1 MRAWV
6 GLLLFAAAFIVG
18 SFGVAVLAAEWR
30 QGDFDDLHDDVAA
43 LRAEVDD
50 FREGVRELSAA
61 LGPPTPTPTPEP
73 ASLEAK
79 VGATVDLRGMRL
91 TVQKLTLQRQSGSME
106 IVLENLEAPA
116 DSARPDAFT
125 WKTYNFQNVV
135 CSTTL
140 SGTIASL
147 APGEK
152 LIFAVNWSCPGPPP
166 RSVNADQVAFTLPVV
181 PRASGG

>member
-6 GLLLFAAAFIVG
+6 GLLLFVAAFIVG

-30 QGDFDDLHDDVAA
+30 QGDFDQLHEDVAA

-50 FREGVRELSAA
+50 FREGVRELTEA
-61 LGPPTPTPTPEP
+61 LAPPTPTPTPEP
-73 ASLEAK
+73 ATLEAK
-79 VGATVDLRGMRL
+79 AGAAVELRGMRL
-91 TVQKLTLQRQSGSME
+91 TIRALTPRRHDGSME
-106 IVLENLEAPA
+106 LELANIDAPA

-125 WKTYNFQNVV
+125 WKAHNFQDVV
-135 CSTTL
+135 CTTNL

-152 LIFAVNWSCPGPPP
+152 MFFSVIWSCPGSPP
-166 RSVNADQVAFTLPVV
+166 RSLNVDHVVIPLPTV
-181 PRASGG
+181 PEPAGD